1 MRKMLQHHAQPPLT
15 ESELLSRAHAMSG
28 HTLGEVAAVLGE
40 VAPEDL
46 RRAKG
51 WVGQTI
57 ERYLGATAGNKPVPD
72 FERLGIELKTL
83 PVDHSG
89 KPFESTYVTTM
100 ELVEVD
106 EVDWETSAVRLKLR
120 RVLWV
125 PVQGDRAIPPGERL
139 IGHAVLWTP
148 TAEEEAALRAD
159 WESHM
164 RAVRDGYVDAIR
176 GTDGDFLQVRPKAAD
191 ASQKTWGI
199 DADGGAI
206 LTHPRGFYLR
216 ALFTEY
222 VLKRRL
228 MDARLRLSQDE

>member
-1 MRKMLQHHAQPPLT
+1 MLQNFEFPPGT
-15 ESELLSRAHAMSG
+15 EAELLDRAHALAG
-28 HTLGEVAAVLGE
+28 HTLGEVAACLGE
-40 VAPEDL
+40 KAPDDL

-51 WVGQTI
+51 WVGQII
-57 ERYLGATAGNKPVPD
+57 ERYLGATAGNRPVPD

-83 PVDHSG
+83 PVDGAG

-106 EVDWETSAVRLKLR
+106 DVDWETSSVRLKLR

-125 PVQGDRAIPPGERL
+125 PVQGERVIPPGERL
-139 IGHAVLWTP
+139 VGHAVLWTP
-148 TAEEEAALRAD
+148 TLEEEDALKAD

-191 ASQKTWGI
+191 SSQKTWGI
-199 DADGGAI
+199 DAHGGAI

-222 VLKRRL
+222 VLRSRLVATRR
-228 MDARLRLSQDE
+228 AIDEGLK